1 MITTWIWRIMG
12 LTCTTYRLSTFSISG
27 HKRVQRIF
35 KSLMNAS
42 TPMVCKKELFF
53 FNRYCLYLNYIK
65 QFAGALMMIN
75 TYNVKKIAC
84 TTPSHP
90 KSEPLKQSQDLDTP
104 WAEIF
109 FKSFP
114 YLMFFT
120 EIWMFYATSE
130 IQFRILC
137 FVNKA

>member
-1 MITTWIWRIMG
+1 M
-12 LTCTTYRLSTFSISG
+12 FIS
-27 HKRVQRIF
+27 
-35 KSLMNAS
+35 
-42 TPMVCKKELFF
+42 
-53 FNRYCLYLNYIK
+53 YIK

-75 TYNVKKIAC
+75 TYNVKKKIAC

-114 YLMFFT
+114 YLMF
-120 EIWMFYATSE
+120 IMINMGMFDSSPKHECLMLQARYSSE
-130 IQFRILC
+130 Y
-137 FVNKA
+137 FVL